1 MRRRLVR
8 HATALM
14 LLAVLLVLA
23 AAMALLRPIEMGPLA
38 PVNGIVQLPP
48 GPPEPMPIAS
58 LTNHLRQ
65 ITDRPLF
72 AKSRR
77 NVQILTVKPP
87 ISVQPPAAVPQI
99 SPSPPPPISVDN
111 LVLKGIYF
119 HPVAPRV
126 LIASPSNPTGVWMRT
141 GARIEG
147 WEIRRIAFQFVSL
160 VQGETAAE
168 LKLYPATP
176 IRFETTLR

>member
-8 HATALM
+8 HGAALM
-14 LLAVLLVLA
+14 LLAVLFVLA
-23 AAMALLRPIEMGPLA
+23 ATTALLHPIETGPLA
-38 PVNGIVQLPP
+38 PVTGIVQLPP
-48 GPPEPMPIAS
+48 GPAAPIPIAG
-58 LTNHLRQ
+58 LTNHLTQ
-65 ITDRPLF
+65 ITGRPLF

-87 ISVQPPAAVPQI
+87 ISVQAPAAVPKI
-99 SPSPPPPISVDN
+99 SPPPPPPISVDN

-119 HPVAPRV
+119 HPLASRV

-147 WEIRRIAFQFVSL
+147 WEIRHIAFQFVSL
-160 VQGETAAE
+160 VQGENAAE